1 MLKTG
6 IKAPIFEALDQLG
19 NSHKLKDYT
28 GQWVLLYFYPRDNT
42 PGCTTEA
49 CALRDNYSQFKKAG
63 IVILGV
69 SSDSVTSHEKF
80 SQKFQL
86 PFTLL
91 ADTEKKIIKAYEAG
105 GLFKRISYLINHQ
118 GEIVKV
124 YEKVKPAEHAEEV
137 LKDMKEI

>member
-69 SSDSVTSHEKF
+69 SSDSVASHDKF
-80 SQKFQL
+80 VTKFQL

-105 GLFKRISYLINHQ
+105 GLFKRISYLINPQ